1 MREHWIRISLLFL
14 IFLVN
19 ITKQE
24 ISVFAFN
31 MKIHKIAEVY
41 NMYIY
46 QRVNSV
52 IESNENCFVSTLDRI
67 EG

>member
-1 MREHWIRISLLFL
+1 MRKHWIRISLLFL

-19 ITKQE
+19 ITKRK
-24 ISVFAFN
+24 ISAFAFN
-31 MKIHKIAEVY
+31 MKIYKIAEVY

-52 IESNENCFVSTLDRI
+52 IESK
-67 EG
+67 

>member
-1 MREHWIRISLLFL
+1 MRKHWIRISLLFL

-19 ITKQE
+19 ITKRK
-24 ISVFAFN
+24 ISAFAFN
-31 MKIHKIAEVY
+31 MKIYKIAEVY

-52 IESNENCFVSTLDRI
+52 IESNENCFVLSLDRI

>member
-1 MREHWIRISLLFL
+1 MRKHWIRISLLFL

-19 ITKQE
+19 ITKRK
-24 ISVFAFN
+24 ISAFAFS
-31 MKIHKIAEVY
+31 MKIYKIAEVY

-52 IESNENCFVSTLDRI
+52 IGSNENCFVSSLDRI

>member
-19 ITKQE
+19 ITKLK
-24 ISVFAFN
+24 ILAFAFN
-31 MKIHKIAEVY
+31 MKIYKNAEVY
-41 NMYIY
+41 NMYMY

-52 IESNENCFVSTLDRI
+52 IESNENCFVSSLDRI

>member
-1 MREHWIRISLLFL
+1 MRKHWIKISLLFL

-19 ITKQE
+19 ITKRR
-24 ISVFAFN
+24 ILAFAFN
-31 MKIHKIAEVY
+31 MKIYKIAEVY
-41 NMYIY
+41 NMYMY

-52 IESNENCFVSTLDRI
+52 IESNENCFVSSLDRI

>member
-1 MREHWIRISLLFL
+1 MRKHWIKISLLFL

-19 ITKQE
+19 ITKRK
-24 ISVFAFN
+24 ILAFAFN
-31 MKIHKIAEVY
+31 MY
-41 NMYIY
+41 MY

-52 IESNENCFVSTLDRI
+52 IESNENCFVSSLDRI